1 MSSMESDFMES
12 ASSMEELIE
21 ASKKLSSTNLSKFL
35 SDYTQNSTA
44 SKLALVL
51 GELSDKPNKEI
62 KFSSLLN
69 ECVRKTP
76 SMNFVEAGHIV
87 SSAGK
92 IYGRKVDEL
101 HSDVVNYNT
110 NLSVDEVLEGN
121 DKDKDSNLIK
131 KIKKSR
137 KIIRA
142 HLEGARK
149 VELELPKGRAK
160 KRERKRKQTVT
171 STEPPKKFS
180 LNIKQSRKFII
191 ENKAKDYFI
200 RQAEFTHPKTLHE
213 FSVMPDIDREDQPDS
228 KRNYSLFTRL
238 FDIDSTTHEPDLRLR
253 FHEMKDGDDPWLA
266 FSLEF
271 TLRDDINEAKDLCD
285 KEDFKNEE
293 RLQRNSFDK
302 DVSMADLLVQEKESD
317 LSIVDS
323 AYEPSSFFSKDI
335 NSEQPDLFIQEKGCE
350 ASIVDSAYGSLL
362 LSTSSLFSTDELDS
376 SVKTV
381 DEIMEHPDESSLN
394 SSQLLSSTQCF
405 DPSNLLSST
414 QVEPPERPQIL
425 SVLTIPPPLSSNEK
439 DECIDSPDL
448 IEPLN
453 RSELPAHMKKALDIE
468 NGTSALVE
476 ETLRPLNITF
486 VDRRSSM
493 DNESGIG
500 SSALSGEHKK
510 NNYFDPVNYRIVGD
524 IKLNLMDPRFNN
536 SVKTPS
542 SLTQREQRL
551 LCPKVMLFD
560 IFNFTDFNAAFPENF
575 QITIKTNILGRLSS
589 CDSRSPSPMPLCALR
604 ATILNNVI
612 VKPRNTEAL
621 GKRKR
626 KVNQFKV
633 RVPIELW
640 KKTDKRELA
649 SLTSIDENE
658 TELVGFRGRRDVFS
672 YPAKK
677 QKISEDSIFLTP
689 PKLPGDKS
697 LIADLPA
704 SVCTNLLKD
713 LLTPGSPVSDHF
725 SDFDHSIEN
734 ECIESQPL
742 PLCEASDQ
750 QKDGIHTETNQ
761 AIRDESKVEDG
772 LLNTL
777 KEGENTSIEPS
788 SVKSV
793 ETPSTNK
800 AIGDVTTIE
809 DGSLN
814 TLKEGENTSIEP
826 MPTGSL
832 EEVLPS
838 ISKDEESE
846 EALPSKSKEKSVE
859 PESNEIITLESSAK
873 RVIYSLKLSD
883 ENFEKLLEENLDH
896 LQKLYSEELK
906 DPKLLERIKQ
916 AEERSKFDIKE
927 SCFRIID
934 KFPKTD
940 DPLLSKPTMS
950 LEEIMKDEDK
960 TFVSKVILSILIMT
974 NKGVVKVSK
983 PLHFDENKPY
993 EWSDV
998 LVTLLTRK
1006 RSLISAEEAYAEFQH
1021 KKIALSEEK
1030 PTTSRPPPD
1039 ITVSPPKV
1047 RRIKTIEKRR
1057 AIKASTPSPIKQP
1070 SPFTPHSPMDMD
1082 SGYDNDTFS
1091 ETSGSI
1097 SNFDNC
1103 KWKTNKARRRLTSPS
1118 ITSLDDW
1125 E

>member
-500 SSALSGEHKK
+500 SSALSG
-510 NNYFDPVNYRIVGD
+510 
-524 IKLNLMDPRFNN
+524 
-536 SVKTPS
+536 
-542 SLTQREQRL
+542 
-551 LCPKVMLFD
+551 
-560 IFNFTDFNAAFPENF
+560 
-575 QITIKTNILGRLSS
+575 RLSS

-1082 SGYDNDTFS
+1082 SGKKMS
-1091 ETSGSI
+1091 RKKEE
-1097 SNFDNC
+1097 NFEFGFFFV
-1103 KWKTNKARRRLTSPS
+1103 L
-1118 ITSLDDW
+1118 
-1125 E
+1125 